1 MFWTVS
7 FRNDLPVQILEDY
20 NTGELRFNQ
29 TLELPYSQH
38 EADCENQMGVINRW
52 LERKKVAMAMLEQ
65 IGFGTLRQMYLADFH
80 EATMCYEYN
89 MRELDHLVRHH
100 GTKEN
105 LGGEKR
111 VHFIYYDHTDRIGMC
126 ETCDKI
132 DAANVKHY
140 HNYEPFYT
148 ARHTNEDLTVSM
160 RDYVKCT
167 KCDFVSYTVNA

>member
-52 LERKKVAMAMLEQ
+52 LERKNVAKA
-65 IGFGTLRQMYLADFH
+65 GFDSKAANTWNRHGQRTKKSDALRQMYVADYR
-80 EATMCYEYN
+80 EAKMCYEYN
-89 MRELDHLVRHH
+89 LRELDHLIRHNSIS
-100 GTKEN
+100 E
-105 LGGEKR
+105 R
-111 VHFIYYDHTDRIGMC
+111 IHFIYEREPVGMC
-126 ETCDKI
+126 ETCDKA

-140 HNYEPFYT
+140 F
-148 ARHTNEDLTVSM
+148 
-160 RDYVKCT
+160 
-167 KCDFVSYTVNA
+167 

>member
-7 FRNDLPVQILEDY
+7 FRNELPVQILEDY

-29 TLELPYSQH
+29 TLELPYTQH

-52 LERKKVAMAMLEQ
+52 LERKKTAMAMLEQ
-65 IGFGTLRQMYLADFH
+65 IGSDALRQMYLADFH

-89 MRELDHLVRHH
+89 LRELDHLIRHNSIS
-100 GTKEN
+100 E
-105 LGGEKR
+105 R
-111 VHFIYYDHTDRIGMC
+111 IHFIYEREPVGKC
-126 ETCDKI
+126 ETCDKA

-140 HNYEPFYT
+140 HNYEPLYT
-148 ARHTNEDLTVSM
+148 ARHTNEDLTVTM

-167 KCDFVSYTVNA
+167 KCEFVSYTVNA

>member
-7 FRNDLPVQILEDY
+7 FRNELPVQILEDY

-29 TLELPYSQH
+29 TLELPYTQH

-52 LERKKVAMAMLEQ
+52 LERKKVAMAMLKQ
-65 IGFGTLRQMYLADFH
+65 IGSDALRQMYLADFH

-89 MRELDHLVRHH
+89 LRELDHLIRHNSIS
-100 GTKEN
+100 E
-105 LGGEKR
+105 R
-111 VHFIYYDHTDRIGMC
+111 IHFIYEREPVGKC
-126 ETCDKI
+126 ETCDKA

-140 HNYEPFYT
+140 HNYEPLYT
-148 ARHTNEDLTVSM
+148 ARHTNEDLTVTM

-167 KCDFVSYTVNA
+167 KCEFVSYTVNA

>member
-7 FRNDLPVQILEDY
+7 FRNNLPVQILEDY
-20 NTGELRFNQ
+20 KTGELRFNQ
-29 TLELPYSQH
+29 TLELPYTQH

-89 MRELDHLVRHH
+89 LRELDHLVRHH

-140 HNYEPFYT
+140 F
-148 ARHTNEDLTVSM
+148 
-160 RDYVKCT
+160 
-167 KCDFVSYTVNA
+167 

>member
-7 FRNDLPVQILEDY
+7 FRNELPVQILEDY

-29 TLELPYSQH
+29 TLELPYTQH

-89 MRELDHLVRHH
+89 LRELDHLIRHNSIS
-100 GTKEN
+100 E
-105 LGGEKR
+105 R
-111 VHFIYYDHTDRIGMC
+111 IHFIYEREPVGKC
-126 ETCDKI
+126 ETCDKA

-140 HNYEPFYT
+140 HNYEPLYT
-148 ARHTNEDLTVSM
+148 ARHTNEDLTVTM

>member
-7 FRNDLPVQILEDY
+7 FRNNLPVQILEDY
-20 NTGELRFNQ
+20 KTGELRFNQ
-29 TLELPYSQH
+29 TLELPYTEH

-65 IGFGTLRQMYLADFH
+65 IGSDALRQMYLADYH

-89 MRELDHLVRHH
+89 LRELDHLIRHRH
-100 GTKEN
+100 ISGAE
-105 LGGEKR
+105 R
-111 VHFIYYDHTDRIGMC
+111 IHFIHDREPIGKC

-140 HNYEPFYT
+140 F
-148 ARHTNEDLTVSM
+148 
-160 RDYVKCT
+160 
-167 KCDFVSYTVNA
+167 